1 MIVAQI
7 QTTET
12 MENED
17 INVILKYMLTYYFF
31 SENFIF

>member
-1 MIVAQI
+1 MAQI
-7 QTTET
+7 QMTET

-17 INVILKYMLTYYFF
+17 INVTLKYMLTYYVF